1 MCLWSVLVEDSGFR
15 VYGILER
22 GWKDHLSASVLGE
35 VWCVCVCGSGEGG
48 LGGIVCV
55 RGVLLWHLASEE
67 GVS

>member
-1 MCLWSVLVEDSGFR
+1 MEDSGFR
-15 VYGILER
+15 VYGILGR

-35 VWCVCVCGSGEGG
+35 VWCVCVYVGGREDG
-48 LGGIVCV
+48 LGGVVCV